1 MQQFFSAVKIGSFLL
16 ILIIS
21 LTRCQKLPE
30 FPDEPGIRFEGFEQ
44 LRDVNG
50 KDSAGVL
57 RLYFTDGNGDV
68 GLAPK
73 DTLPPFNR
81 GSKYYYNFYISLF
94 EKQQGQWTRIFFPPL
109 TPGGDTIT
117 NNSRIPDLRGSQG
130 ERAIE
135 GNLSIVLFTA
145 NPFSTFDTI
154 RYEVSIVDR
163 ALNQSNMITT
173 SPIVLIK

>member
-1 MQQFFSAVKIGSFLL
+1 MLIFLVC
-16 ILIIS
+16 
-21 LTRCQKLPE
+21 LTQCQKLPD
-30 FPDEPGIRFEGFEQ
+30 FPDEPSIRYEGFNQ

-50 KDSAGVL
+50 KDSAGIL
-57 RLYFTDGNGDV
+57 RLYFTDGNGDI

-73 DTLPPFNR
+73 DTFPPFNR

-94 EKQQGQWTRIFFPPL
+94 EKQDGAWTRILFPPL

-130 ERAIE
+130 ERAMEGSIE
-135 GNLSIVLFTA
+135 ISLFTA
-145 NPFSTFDTI
+145 NPFSSYDTI

-173 SPIVLIK
+173 PAIVLIK